1 MINLTNIRQIANGD
15 ELFIKGI
22 LEVFL
27 QKEKEYKAAIN
38 GDWSSKDFEAL
49 RQSIHKLKSSMSV
62 LGMKEYRQKLHTL
75 EMGLEGNLLTE
86 SQIETGV
93 KEALQLFDIALNEVR
108 DTLRDLK

>member
-15 ELFIKGI
+15 DLFIKGI

-38 GDWSSKDFEAL
+38 ADWSQRDFEAL

-62 LGMKEYRQKLHTL
+62 LGMKEYRQRLHAL
-75 EMGLEGNLLTE
+75 EIGLEGNLLSE
-86 SQIETGV
+86 AQIELGV
-93 KEALQLFDIALNEVR
+93 AEALQLFDTALNEVR
-108 DTLRDLK
+108 DTLREFK